1 MASPRLYGPHL
12 KIYKVQKAACVTSQ
26 ECGKL
31 WAEQVPKTMIP
42 TYSIL
47 QELEN
52 TREYD
57 QKHFLFK
64 TFLFIL
70 GGKGGTFGDVAKL
83 YIPVSII

>member
-1 MASPRLYGPHL
+1 
-12 KIYKVQKAACVTSQ
+12 
-26 ECGKL
+26 
-31 WAEQVPKTMIP
+31 MIP

-47 QELEN
+47 QESEN

-64 TFLFIL
+64 IFLFIL